1 MSDNEELPAIDEEEF
16 GEDPLFALLTTEEGD
31 TIPSVL
37 DKLATATETI
47 AKHLEKQNVVL
58 VKILT
63 ALTAKPTA

>member
-1 MSDNEELPAIDEEEF
+1 MSDNEDMPTVDEEEF
-16 GEDPLFALLTTEEGD
+16 GEDPLFALLTTDEGE

-37 DKLATATETI
+37 DKLATATEMI

-63 ALTAKPTA
+63 AMAAKPTA